1 MNLTSNKGLNLENG
15 RSSLVWE
22 VIRILKNTIHK
33 PAFLLMENVSAIT
46 NKQNINDFNS
56 LIEKLS
62 LIGYNS
68 FYIKLNG
75 LESGSI
81 QHRPRVFMLSIR
93 NDLNVPFS
101 NNEEFNNYVLEIAKK
116 YQNTPQE
123 QEQKYKN
130 AIFTSTEHFRWAV
143 EINN

>member
-1 MNLTSNKGLNLENG
+1 M
-15 RSSLVWE
+15 
-22 VIRILKNTIHK
+22 LKNTIHK

-75 LESGSI
+75 LESEAFSI
-81 QHRPRVFMLSIR
+81 DHVCLC
-93 NDLNVPFS
+93 
-101 NNEEFNNYVLEIAKK
+101 
-116 YQNTPQE
+116 YQ
-123 QEQKYKN
+123 
-130 AIFTSTEHFRWAV
+130 FTMT
-143 EINN
+143 